1 MTQLRRQSPWY
12 WLATLVILLA
22 CSHAMAIEIIDVRK
36 QHQQA
41 SPGQPVTGFYA
52 VTPDGKTKPIDPVKS
67 GLATSGTSDLSTVDS
82 EPPNRSA
89 STEELPELEPATKKT
104 SKDKPRK
111 VRIRIKRKPPERNLA
126 DQFQCERHG
135 FYYTN
140 DGRCILPSYG
150 HLPVIPHLLPTPGV
164 PPMMA
169 D

>member
-1 MTQLRRQSPWY
+1 MTQVPRQSPWY
-12 WLATLVILLA
+12 RLATLVILLV
-22 CSHAMAIEIIDVRK
+22 SSNAIAVEIIDARDL
-36 QHQQA
+36 HQQK
-41 SPGQPVTGFYA
+41 SSDQPVTGFYA

-67 GLATSGTSDLSTVDS
+67 GLATSGTADLSTVDS
-82 EPPNRSA
+82 EPANRSA
-89 STEELPELEPATKKT
+89 STEELPELEPAKKKT

-150 HLPVIPHLLPTPGV
+150 HLPVMPHLLPSPGV

>member
-12 WLATLVILLA
+12 RLATLVILLA
-22 CSHAMAIEIIDVRK
+22 CSHSMAIEIIDVRK

-52 VTPDGKTKPIDPVKS
+52 VTPDGKTRPIDPVKS
-67 GLATSGTSDLSTVDS
+67 GLATSGSTDFYKQEV
-82 EPPNRSA
+82 EPPEQPLK
-89 STEELPELEPATKKT
+89 TQEPPDQETAKKKT

-111 VRIRIKRKPPERNLA
+111 VRIRITRKPPERSLS

-150 HLPVIPHLLPTPGV
+150 HLPVMPHLLPTPGV
-164 PPMMA
+164 SPILA

>member
-150 HLPVIPHLLPTPGV
+150 HLPVMPHLLPTPGV
-164 PPMMA
+164 SPILA

>member
-12 WLATLVILLA
+12 RLATLVILLA

>member
-1 MTQLRRQSPWY
+1 MTQVRRQSPWY
-12 WLATLVILLA
+12 RLATLVILLA

-52 VTPDGKTKPIDPVKS
+52 VTPDGKTRPIDPVKS
-67 GLATSGTSDLSTVDS
+67 GLATSGSTDFYKQEV
-82 EPPNRSA
+82 EPPEQPLK
-89 STEELPELEPATKKT
+89 TQEPPDQETAKKKA

-111 VRIRIKRKPPERNLA
+111 VRIRITRKPPERSLS

-150 HLPVIPHLLPTPGV
+150 HLPVMPHLLPTPGV
-164 PPMMA
+164 PPMIA

>member
-1 MTQLRRQSPWY
+1 MTQVRRQSPWY
-12 WLATLVILLA
+12 RLATLVILLA
-22 CSHAMAIEIIDVRK
+22 CSHAMAVEIIDARDL
-36 QHQQA
+36 HQQK
-41 SPGQPVTGFYA
+41 SSDQPVTGFYA

-67 GLATSGTSDLSTVDS
+67 GLATSGTADLSTVDS

-140 DGRCILPSYG
+140 DGRCILPSSG

>member
-12 WLATLVILLA
+12 RLATLVILLA

-67 GLATSGTSDLSTVDS
+67 GLATSGTADLSTVDS

-150 HLPVIPHLLPTPGV
+150 HQPVMPQLLPSPGV
-164 PPMMA
+164 APMVG